1 MLSIEFIQ
9 KHAKREVANGVA
21 FLDAKVPD
29 WCARMPADLSL
40 LNCMSISGY
49 CVLDYAYG
57 SFGDALRQLFG
68 HAEYGGYGFC
78 WPVWADRVNFCS
90 PMGDDI
96 TNALNAEWRR
106 VIAER
111 RVY

>member
-9 KHAKREVANGVA
+9 ANAKREVSNGVA
-21 FLDAKVPD
+21 FLDAKLPD
-29 WCARMPADLSL
+29 WVARMPSDLSL

-57 SFGDALRQLFG
+57 SFSAALRQFFG
-68 HAEYGGYGFC
+68 HADYTGYGFC
-78 WPVWADRVNFCS
+78 WPVWAEQVNHCS

-96 TNALNAEWRR
+96 TDALNAEWRR